1 MKKLYSI
8 LSVRFIALALIPT
21 LAILGIC
28 SLFLMLR
35 TSDNMEDSL
44 DSATLYCGQLVNQ
57 LLGEVTD
64 INALVQ
70 SDTDVQEM
78 LRVTYET
85 PTEIYRQRQRINGN
99 LTMLH
104 YNYSKFVDAFYLIL
118 DDGRCFKSNNFAFL
132 DEDFSK
138 TNWYKRLRLS
148 DEVHWLAP
156 YEESL
161 VSHNLKSGYVGVA
174 YPLFN
179 VRTGL
184 SDGILLIEI
193 RTTPL
198 EEILKSGLTMEHVHA
213 RIEDR
218 EANSVV
224 SVGPEDTRQSISSWV
239 ELGNGWTLTFSC
251 NIWRLMGSELASLI
265 WVVGALLLVIA
276 LLAIWLG
283 RKTAR
288 SVSKPIE
295 ALLSE
300 MEDTQD
306 FRARSPIEVGTNVC
320 EIESLIN
327 HYNRMVERI
336 QELFQELEK
345 RQKDVRNSEFAALQA
360 QINPHFLYNT
370 LDNISW
376 QIRSGNYE
384 QALRSLMS
392 FSRYFRLSLSKG
404 KSLVSVHNEIRHAE
418 LYLEIQKSRYCDSFN
433 FSVRN
438 LLQLSDM
445 ENNYIPKLILQPLI
459 ENAIYHGVQ
468 NKAREGSVVVSIDR
482 VEDII
487 VFEVADNGN
496 GIPPETLGEIN
507 QQLSRQDYRFP
518 EGVSNGY
525 GIYNVNL
532 RIKSIF
538 GLKYGLRLESEP
550 GKYTKSIITLP
561 LNDNPNLDSL

>member
-1 MKKLYSI
+1 
-8 LSVRFIALALIPT
+8 
-21 LAILGIC
+21 
-28 SLFLMLR
+28 
-35 TSDNMEDSL
+35 
-44 DSATLYCGQLVNQ
+44 
-57 LLGEVTD
+57 
-64 INALVQ
+64 
-70 SDTDVQEM
+70 
-78 LRVTYET
+78 
-85 PTEIYRQRQRINGN
+85 
-99 LTMLH
+99 
-104 YNYSKFVDAFYLIL
+104 
-118 DDGRCFKSNNFAFL
+118 
-132 DEDFSK
+132 
-138 TNWYKRLRLS
+138 
-148 DEVHWLAP
+148 
-156 YEESL
+156 
-161 VSHNLKSGYVGVA
+161 
-174 YPLFN
+174 
-179 VRTGL
+179 
-184 SDGILLIEI
+184 
-193 RTTPL
+193 
-198 EEILKSGLTMEHVHA
+198 
-213 RIEDR
+213 
-218 EANSVV
+218 
-224 SVGPEDTRQSISSWV
+224 
-239 ELGNGWTLTFSC
+239 
-251 NIWRLMGSELASLI
+251 
-265 WVVGALLLVIA
+265 
-276 LLAIWLG
+276 
-283 RKTAR
+283 
-288 SVSKPIE
+288 
-295 ALLSE
+295 